1 MREVTV
7 AVVQT
12 SPVVGKVEEN
22 LERMD
27 RRIEEICTSHHVDLI
42 VFPELATTGYECG
55 IQFNDLA
62 ERVPGHTVNYLA
74 QRASEFGTHIL
85 FGMVEKGKMES
96 VVYNAAILINPD
108 GEVLADYQKAHLK
121 GEEKLVFRPGYRYS
135 VAETN
140 FGTIGILIGWDLA
153 FPEVARS
160 LALQGAELLCVPAN
174 WESPHA
180 NEWRSYT
187 FARAYENSAFVVA
200 ANRSGEEYTYSF
212 FGNSLVV
219 GPRGQVLAT
228 VESSEEETE
237 GYQVVRLDLSDVKR
251 AREEFK
257 LLQSRL
263 PRTYREVV
271 KMY

>member
-1 MREVTV
+1 MREVNL

-12 SPVVGKVEEN
+12 SPIVGQVQEN
-22 LERMD
+22 LQRMD
-27 RRIEEICTSHHVDLI
+27 RFIEEICASHHVDLI

-62 ERVPGHTVNYLA
+62 EPVPGHSVGYLGK
-74 QRASEFGTHIL
+74 RAAEFGVHIL
-85 FGMVEKGKMES
+85 FGMAERGKMES
-96 VVYNAAILINPD
+96 VIYNAAVLIDPD

-135 VAETN
+135 VAQTS
-140 FGTIGILIGWDLA
+140 FGTLGVLIGWDLA

-160 LALQGAELLCVPAN
+160 LALQGAEMLCVPAN

-180 NEWRSYT
+180 NEWRSYS

-219 GPRGQVLAT
+219 GPRGQVLAS
-228 VESSEEETE
+228 VEPPEEKNE
-237 GYQVVRLDLSDVKR
+237 GYQVVQIDLSDVKR

>member
-1 MREVTV
+1 MREVNV

-12 SPVVGKVEEN
+12 NPVVGKVEEN
-22 LERMD
+22 LGRMD
-27 RRIEEICTSHHVDLI
+27 HLIEEICTSHHVDLI

-55 IQFNDLA
+55 IQFNELA
-62 ERVPGHTVNYLA
+62 ERVPGHTVDYLGKRAA
-74 QRASEFGTHIL
+74 QFGTHIL
-85 FGMVEKGKMES
+85 FGMAEKGKMES
-96 VVYNAAILINPD
+96 VIYDAAILIDPD
-108 GEVLADYQKAHLK
+108 GEVVADYQKVHLK

-140 FGTIGILIGWDLA
+140 FGSLGLLVGWDLA

-160 LALQGAELLCVPAN
+160 LALQGAEILCAPAN

-180 NEWRSYT
+180 NEWRSYA

-212 FGNSLVV
+212 FGSSLIV
-219 GPRGQVLAT
+219 GPRGEVLAT
-228 VESSEEETE
+228 VESSEEQKES
-237 GYQVVRLDLSDVKR
+237 YQVVKIDLSEVRR

-263 PRTYREVV
+263 PRTYREIV